1 MQISLIAIVLKGLAS
16 LKQVFESTWKSSY
29 EFQLQDSNLSK
40 AELILSNL
48 QLNTIW
54 AEGLDVGVVEE
65 GDAPEVDDPQVGG
78 GLLQDLD
85 VEDLVH
91 FALFLLSFLVGAV
104 DVQHLQTVDET
115 GN

>member
-1 MQISLIAIVLKGLAS
+1 MQISLIAIAIKDLES
-16 LKQVFESTWKSSY
+16 LNQVFESTWKSSD
-29 EFQLQDSNLSK
+29 EFQLLAI

-78 GLLQDLD
+78 GLFQDLD